1 MKITKSQLKRI
12 IKEELLN
19 ILKEGKGDIP
29 YSDLAAMYG
38 AGSGRKGVPLERGS
52 TPVARSEDPD
62 SDEDDAAELKAGLDL
77 SGFELIKDRGYY
89 FIVDKETGEKAMG
102 PFITKSSAE
111 TRMQEPGL
119 RSDFETSKNILQ
131 TKAGVYSS

>member
-12 IKEELLN
+12 IKEELSN
-19 ILKEGKGDIP
+19 ILEEGEGDIP
-29 YSDLAAMYG
+29 YGDLAAMYG
-38 AGSGRKGVPLERGS
+38 ARSGRKGVPLERG
-52 TPVARSEDPD
+52 PVAGDRTEDPD

-89 FIVDKETGEKAMG
+89 FIIDKETGERVIG

-111 TRMQEPGL
+111 ARVQEPGL
-119 RSDFETSKNILQ
+119 RSDFETSKDILK
-131 TKAGVYSS
+131 TRTGWE

>member
-19 ILKEGKGDIP
+19 ILEEGEGDIP
-29 YSDLAAMYG
+29 YGDLAAMYG
-38 AGSGRKGVPLERGS
+38 ARSGRKGVPLERG
-52 TPVARSEDPD
+52 PVAGDRTEDPD

-89 FIVDKETGEKAMG
+89 FIIDKETGERVIG

-111 TRMQEPGL
+111 ARVQEPGL
-119 RSDFETSKNILQ
+119 RSDFETSKDILK
-131 TKAGVYSS
+131 TRTGWE